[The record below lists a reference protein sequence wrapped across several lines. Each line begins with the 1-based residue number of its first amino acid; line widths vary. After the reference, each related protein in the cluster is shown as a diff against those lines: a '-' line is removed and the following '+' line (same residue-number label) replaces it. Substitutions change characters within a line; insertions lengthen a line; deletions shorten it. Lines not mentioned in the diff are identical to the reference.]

1 MNMKEVLLP
10 WSIYFLM
17 KISKAVVLKRKLHKI
32 SKLAEELHEQLIR
45 KFLKRKV
52 FSSFKDNIWGADL
65 ADLTD
70 YNTKVNEIDEKIT
83 DHNHDNYIFI
93 I

>member
-1 MNMKEVLLP
+1 MDMKEVLLP

-52 FSSFKDNIWGADL
+52 FS
-65 ADLTD
+65 
-70 YNTKVNEIDEKIT
+70 
-83 DHNHDNYIFI
+83 
-93 I
+93 

>member
-1 MNMKEVLLP
+1 
-10 WSIYFLM
+10 M

-65 ADLTD
+65 GDLTD
-70 YNTKVNEIDEKIT
+70 YDTKVNEIDKKIT
-83 DHNHDNYIFI
+83 DHNHDSYIFI

>member
-1 MNMKEVLLP
+1 MKEVLLP

-83 DHNHDNYIFI
+83 DHNHDNCIFI

>member
-1 MNMKEVLLP
+1 
-10 WSIYFLM
+10 M